1 VKKYIPIGIFIL
13 LVALLG
19 FGLSN
24 DPKKVPTP
32 FIDKPVPAFDTTRL
46 YKPENISTESMKGKV
61 WLLNVFASWCASCRS
76 EHKLLTE
83 FIETYKFPVVGL
95 NYKDEEA
102 DAKKWLAYFGNPY
115 YAVAVD
121 RKGAIGIDLG
131 VYGVPETFV
140 MDKNGIVRYKQI
152 GPVTPESL
160 EKTIV
165 PLVKKLES
173 E

>member
-1 VKKYIPIGIFIL
+1 VNKYIPIGLFII

-19 FGLSN
+19 IGLTN
-24 DPKKVPTP
+24 DPKMVPSP
-32 FIDKPVPAFDTTRL
+32 FIGKPVPAFETTRL
-46 YKPENISTESMKGKV
+46 YQSENISTADMKGKV

-76 EHKLLTE
+76 EHKLITE
-83 FIETYKFPVVGL
+83 FIEKTKLPVVGL
-95 NYKDEEA
+95 NYKDEAA

-121 RKGAIGIDLG
+121 RKGSIGIDWG

-140 MDKNGIVRYKQI
+140 MDKKGIIRYKQI
-152 GPVTPESL
+152 GPVTMEAL
-160 EKTIV
+160 NDTII
-165 PLVKKLES
+165 PLVTKLEA